1 MTAAGTPL
9 GRLPTLAILALVVLL
24 PAVLVAAGFLAAG
37 AAERENA
44 AAARQLDGLQARVAA
59 IRTALGDK
67 RAAPEAVAATYLPAG
82 TPALAG
88 ADMQQRLADM
98 IANAGGRLLESQ
110 VVPADAAE
118 NDPGRVDLQVSFEAR
133 VAGLQQVLF
142 GVETG
147 TPILFV
153 RSLGLRSLAADGE
166 GDGTDRNADPTL
178 RVDLTVAGY
187 QAGPAP

>member
-1 MTAAGTPL
+1 VTAAGTPL
-9 GRLPTLAILALVVLL
+9 GRLPTLAILALIVLL
-24 PAVLVAAGFLAAG
+24 PAALAAAGFLAAG
-37 AAERENA
+37 ATERENA

-59 IRTALGDK
+59 IRSALGDK
-67 RAAPEAVAATYLPAG
+67 TATAPDAAATAYLPSG

-88 ADMQQRLADM
+88 ADIQQRLADM

-133 VAGLQQVLF
+133 IAGLQQVLF

-166 GDGTDRNADPTL
+166 GGDTDPTL